1 MQPVLTS
8 ESSRKLLLA
17 IEQAYSTG
25 LEEYALFDAATIDV
39 AVRAPPAVDHVV
51 IKGDYLK
58 TDVVGVVVSENLKE
72 PDWVSQEPVV
82 KWGCFS
88 TQHTVGD
95 KPCLFV
101 LDLVPVGRVIDART
115 FVVKLNGKVLTKDK
129 SEYTLVGNTVGVRN
143 AKQGDLVNTTFH
155 LLPEGQSI
163 VVVEPK
169 ADGYIEVHD
178 AVIPPDGGTL
188 AFNLGALA
196 DAKLFLY
203 DIEAEAG
210 RMIPKPGNKIVDR
223 ATVKVD
229 SVPLDDD
236 EFYIDENYVILHNKF
251 TTAKIIQIHF
261 WIRKDN
267 AND

>member
-1 MQPVLTS
+1 M
-8 ESSRKLLLA
+8 
-17 IEQAYSTG
+17 
-25 LEEYALFDAATIDV
+25 V
-39 AVRAPPAVDHVV
+39 AEDP
-51 IKGDYLK
+51 
-58 TDVVGVVVSENLKE
+58 KE
-72 PDWVSQEPVV
+72 PAWVSDAIV

-101 LDLVPVGRVIDART
+101 LDLIPMGRIVDART
-115 FVVKLNGKVLTKDK
+115 FVVKLNGNVLSKDK
-129 SEYTLVGNTVGVRN
+129 AEYTLVGNTVGVRN
-143 AKQGDLVNTTFH
+143 AKKGDQVNTTFR

-178 AVIPPDGGTL
+178 ASIAPDSGTL

-196 DAKLFLY
+196 DPKLFLY

-210 RMIPKPGNKIVDR
+210 RLIPKPGNRIVDR
-223 ATVKVD
+223 ADVKVD

-236 EFYIDENYVILHNKF
+236 EFYVDENYVILHNKF
-251 TTAKIIQIHF
+251 TTAKLVQIHF
-261 WIRKDN
+261 WIRKDKS
-267 AND
+267 ND